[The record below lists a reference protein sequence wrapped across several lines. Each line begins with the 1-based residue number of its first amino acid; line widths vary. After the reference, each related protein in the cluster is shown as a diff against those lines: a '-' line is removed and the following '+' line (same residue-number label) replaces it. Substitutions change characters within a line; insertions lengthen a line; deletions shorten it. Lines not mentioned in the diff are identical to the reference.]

1 MNLLFEFQNGD
12 CNIRN
17 SHVLSTD
24 LRKTGIYGLGTVI
37 YRAPNLLVKQN
48 LPSECK
54 LTSFREE
61 FRVHLKKWKFY
72 IWPFRSCKTFE
83 TNLGFIN

>member
-17 SHVLSTD
+17 SHVLYTD

-37 YRAPNLLVKQN
+37 YRAPSFVCLLAKQN
-48 LPSECK
+48 CHPN
-54 LTSFREE
+54 
-61 FRVHLKKWKFY
+61 V
-72 IWPFRSCKTFE
+72 
-83 TNLGFIN
+83 NLQVSVKNLWCT